1 MPDLKRKDKVYYAR
15 ILPLSATYE
24 ICELIVRTV
33 EEDWFVGVDKQDK
46 HAYLFNY
53 DKLNKTVFTN
63 RKDALNK
70 VKLAESQRK
79 DGGNIE

>member
-1 MPDLKRKDKVYYAR
+1 MPDLNRKDKVYYAR
-15 ILPLSATYE
+15 IIPESGTYE

-33 EEDWFVGVDKQDK
+33 MDDWFVGIDKQDK

-53 DKLNKTVFTN
+53 DKLNKTIFFN

-70 VKLAESQRK
+70 VKQAEKRK
-79 DGGNIE
+79 DGDGIE

>member
-1 MPDLKRKDKVYYAR
+1 MPNLNRKDKVYYAR
-15 ILPLSATYE
+15 IIPASGTYE

-33 EEDWFVGVDKQDK
+33 MDDWFVGIDKQDK

-53 DKLNKTVFTN
+53 DKLNKTVFFN

-70 VKLAESQRK
+70 VKQVERRK
-79 DGGNIE
+79 DGDSVE